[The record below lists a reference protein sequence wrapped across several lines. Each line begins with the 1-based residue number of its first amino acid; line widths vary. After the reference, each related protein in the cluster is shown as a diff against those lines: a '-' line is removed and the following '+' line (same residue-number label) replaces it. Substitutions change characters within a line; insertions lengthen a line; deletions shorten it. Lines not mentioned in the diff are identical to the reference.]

1 MSEISKRKLIVKF
14 SKYLVDKKLS
24 PIRSGNISIR
34 HCKNEKN
41 GLLIS
46 PSGRKNESLR
56 PEDIVYV
63 NNNGKYNKNLCKPSS
78 ELNFH
83 IDIYDNFS
91 CNAIVHCH
99 SKYSVILSCLFKKIP
114 AFHYMIGLAGG
125 KDIKTADYA
134 IYGSKELSNN
144 IIKVIKNRKACLIAN
159 HGQLCMGNN
168 LEDAF
173 ELSQEI
179 ELLCEYY
186 YKCKLIGKPKL
197 INDFEMRKV
206 LNKITN
212 YKNN

>member
-1 MSEISKRKLIVKF
+1 
-14 SKYLVDKKLS
+14 
-24 PIRSGNISIR
+24 
-34 HCKNEKN
+34 
-41 GLLIS
+41 
-46 PSGRKNESLR
+46 
-56 PEDIVYV
+56 
-63 NNNGKYNKNLCKPSS
+63 
-78 ELNFH
+78 
-83 IDIYDNFS
+83 
-91 CNAIVHCH
+91 
-99 SKYSVILSCLFKKIP
+99 
-114 AFHYMIGLAGG
+114 MIALAGG

-197 INDFEMRKV
+197 INNLEMQKV